1 MIRTIHATRYVTPLR
16 EGGSVPAIVEA
27 ADDGLYV
34 LKFRGAAQGRKALIA
49 ELIAGEIGRAI
60 GLPVPAIVLMEL
72 DPALGRS
79 EPHDEIREL
88 IVASAGL
95 NLALDY
101 LPGSFGYDPLHAPP
115 PDADLASAVV
125 WSDAYVTN
133 VDRTARNTNML
144 IWHQQLYLI
153 DHGAAL
159 YVHHTWGDYL
169 TRARSPFAPIKN
181 HVLLP
186 LASELRGADALLSAQ
201 LTPDLL
207 EAIVAQVPDAWL
219 ADEPSFASVEEHRA
233 AYLRYLLERLAGPR
247 GFVEEAARAREQL
260 V

>member
-1 MIRTIHATRYVTPLR
+1 MLRTVYATRYVKPLR

-27 ADDGLYV
+27 NDDGLYV

-49 ELIAGEIGRAI
+49 ELIAGEIGRAL
-60 GLPVPAIVLMEL
+60 GLPIPEIVLMEL
-72 DPALGRS
+72 DPALGRA

-115 PDADLASAVV
+115 PDGALASAVV
-125 WSDAYVTN
+125 WFDAFVTN
-133 VDRTARNTNML
+133 VDRTARNTNL
-144 IWHQQLYLI
+144 LVWHRQLYLI

-159 YVHHTWGDYL
+159 YVHHAWGDYL
-169 TRARSPFAPIKN
+169 ARARSPFAPIKD

-186 LASELRGADALLSAQ
+186 LASDIRAADAALSPKITPELLHEVVSLVPQ
-201 LTPDLL
+201 EWLVEDLNFPGI
-207 EAIVAQVPDAWL
+207 AA
-219 ADEPSFASVEEHRA
+219 HRE
-233 AYLRYLLERLAGPR
+233 AYLNYLLTRIESPR
-247 GFVEEAARAREQL
+247 QFVQEALRAREQL

>member
-1 MIRTIHATRYVTPLR
+1 MLRTINATRYIKPLR

-34 LKFRGAAQGRKALIA
+34 LKFRGAAQGRKTLIA

-60 GLPVPAIVLMEL
+60 GLPVPEIVFMQL
-72 DPALGRS
+72 DPALGRA

-115 PDADLASAVV
+115 PDAALASAVV
-125 WSDAYVTN
+125 WFDAFVTN

-144 IWHQQLYLI
+144 VWNRQLYLI

-159 YVHHTWGDYL
+159 YVHHAWGDYVA
-169 TRARSPFAPIKN
+169 RARSPFAPIKD

-186 LASELRGADALLSAQ
+186 LASDLRGADLALSPRI
-201 LTPDLL
+201 TPDLL
-207 EAIVAQVPDAWL
+207 HAIVALVPDEWL
-219 ADEPSFASVEEHRA
+219 ADDLTFPSVAEHRA
-233 AYLRYLLERLAGPR
+233 AYERYLLTRIEAPR
-247 GFVEEAARAREQL
+247 SYLQEALRAREQL